1 MSHRKVGSEKLIA
14 LPSIVKTKEIDYSDI
29 SDISDEDEGES
40 VVWDNKNLKEKKIR
54 EKMDN
59 KDLLT

>member
-40 VVWDNKNLKEKKIR
+40 KEKKIR